1 MIQHFQSIRIVLR
14 EKPLEPSR
22 ASIVLINKPW
32 LPKQPCLPLAR
43 ARFKL
48 MTLVYCGSRLRAF
61 RLPVFGLGMRCAVW
75 FWMRLDRW
83 QPMKV
88 ARMRRNVDA
97 GASSASAYDRAVPKK
112 LVSRSLIGVAK
123 RWLTFN
129 AASTVAKI
137 GSVVSR

>member
-1 MIQHFQSIRIVLR
+1 MQ
-14 EKPLEPSR
+14 
-22 ASIVLINKPW
+22 
-32 LPKQPCLPLAR
+32 
-43 ARFKL
+43 
-48 MTLVYCGSRLRAF
+48 
-61 RLPVFGLGMRCAVW
+61 
-75 FWMRLDRW
+75 
-83 QPMKV
+83 V